1 MAWLLAKATSK
12 NYRIAMMR
20 IGFYIMSYQKRGVGM
35 TEEQKNLI
43 DCAETIKQYCS
54 DHGCS
59 ECPLDDYGTCEVY
72 GSRPDC
78 WVIGEE

>member
-1 MAWLLAKATSK
+1 
-12 NYRIAMMR
+12 
-20 IGFYIMSYQKRGVGM
+20 M

-59 ECPLDDYGTCEVY
+59 ECPFDDCGTCEVY

-78 WVIGEE
+78 WVVGKEMNK